1 MVKERKSAAALAAR
15 QKARTKASEMTQ
27 RHELLLEK
35 AAEYFVLEDQSAARM
50 ESAKEQAQ
58 QILDQ
63 AKELLEAD
71 RVERGRIVVSMLA
84 TGESRALVAQRLGIS
99 SGELRT
105 LLEAAGTTA
114 EARQ

>member
-1 MVKERKSAAALAAR
+1 MAKERKSAAALAAR

-35 AAEYFVLEDQSAARM
+35 AAEYFVLEGQSTARM

-63 AKELLEAD
+63 AKESLEAD
-71 RVERGRIVVSMLA
+71 RIQRGRIVVSMLA
-84 TGESRALVAQRLGIS
+84 TGESRALVSQRLGLS
-99 SGELRT
+99 AGELRA
-105 LLEAAGTTA
+105 LLEAAGSTP
-114 EARQ
+114 